1 MSGGLTADLRSVAPA
16 GRVDWFAGSTPP
28 AGWLACNGGTVSR
41 TLYAALFAAIG
52 VTYGAG
58 DGATTFTLPDLRDD
72 FIRGASGSRAVGSR
86 ASDTTRSHSHGYQDN
101 MNKVIGTPYPDGYG
115 GSTWLSNEGPRFVN
129 EAKAT
134 DATGGGETAPR
145 HVVMLP
151 CIKW

>member
-1 MSGGLTADLRSVAPA
+1 MGMSTSPRKLVRPGF
-16 GRVDWFAGSTPP
+16 VDWFAGTTPP
-28 AGWLACNGGTVSR
+28 DGWLACNGGTVSR

-86 ASDTTRSHSHGYQDN
+86 ASDTTRSHTHGYTEVGAVAYNQEY
-101 MNKVIGTPYPDGYG
+101 GPASGYADW
-115 GSTWLSNEGPRFVN
+115 SGPQMGNLQRTT
-129 EAKAT
+129 A
-134 DATGGGETAPR
+134 ATGGGETAPR

>member
-1 MSGGLTADLRSVAPA
+1 MGMSTSPRKLVRPGF
-16 GRVDWFAGSTPP
+16 VDWFAGTTPP
-28 AGWLACNGGTVSR
+28 DGWLACNGGTVSR

-86 ASDTTRSHSHGYQDN
+86 ASDTTRSHTHGYDDA
-101 MNKVIGTPYPDGYG
+101 Y
-115 GSTWLSNEGPRFVN
+115 LSGAINNGLSIVLDAN
-129 EAKAT
+129 YQYAT
-134 DATGGGETAPR
+134 RSVQTAATGGAETAPR

>member
-1 MSGGLTADLRSVAPA
+1 MSGGLSVDLRSVAPA

-72 FIRGASGSRAVGSR
+72 FIRGASGSRAVGTR
-86 ASDTTRSHSHGYQDN
+86 ASDTTRSHSHAIWGDIN
-101 MNKVIGTPYPDGYG
+101 NGVG
-115 GSTWLSNEGPRFVN
+115 GAGRVPAVGEQGNESWVYT
-129 EAKAT
+129 EL
-134 DATGGGETAPR
+134 TGGAETAPR

>member
-72 FIRGASGSRAVGSR
+72 FIRGASGSRAVGTR
-86 ASDTTRSHSHGYQDN
+86 ASDTTRSHSHGQTYASDA
-101 MNKVIGTPYPDGYG
+101 VG
-115 GSTWLSNEGPRFVN
+115 GLTGSQGVGVAGAGQAEGVN
-129 EAKAT
+129 TTA
-134 DATGGGETAPR
+134 ATGGAETAPR